1 MVTRRVSP
9 MAECHR
15 PKKAC
20 ILLDITN
27 LATDLIGPV
36 NLSIAAGECVAVL
49 GASGSGKSLL
59 LRAIADLDP
68 HDGEVSLTGRRCSEM
83 PADEWRRLVALVPAE
98 SGWWSDYVG
107 EHFASAP
114 DPAALLEAVGLSDAF
129 GWEVARLSTGERHR
143 LAIAR
148 ALQGQPQTL
157 LLDEPTASLDA
168 EATQHIER
176 LLNQQL
182 KRGVAV
188 LLVTHDHGQA
198 RRLAARSYEM
208 TGGQLVQMA
217 EVEP

>member
-1 MVTRRVSP
+1 M
-9 MAECHR
+9 
-15 PKKAC
+15 
-20 ILLDITN
+20 LDITN
-27 LATDLIGPV
+27 LSTDLIGPV
-36 NLSIAAGECVAVL
+36 NLFIAAGECVAVL

-68 HDGEVSLTGRRCSEM
+68 HDGEVSLKGRRCSEM
-83 PADEWRRLVALVPAE
+83 PANEWRRLVALVPAE

-114 DPAALLEAVGLSDAF
+114 DPAALLEAVGLTDAF

-148 ALQGQPQTL
+148 ALQGHPQAL

-168 EATQHIER
+168 AAAQGIEN
-176 LLNQQL
+176 LLKQQL
-182 KRGVAV
+182 KHGVAV

>member
-1 MVTRRVSP
+1 MVTRRVNP
-9 MAECHR
+9 MVKWQR

-27 LATDLIGPV
+27 LSTDLIGPV
-36 NLSIAAGECVAVL
+36 SLSIAAGECVAAL

-68 HDGEVSLTGRRCSEM
+68 HGGEVSLKGRSCSEM
-83 PADEWRRLVALVPAE
+83 PANEWRRLVALVPAE
-98 SGWWSDYVG
+98 SGWWSDYVA
-107 EHFASAP
+107 EHFTSAP
-114 DPAALLEAVGLSDAF
+114 DPAGLLEAVGLTDAF
-129 GWEVARLSTGERHR
+129 GWEISRLSTGERHR

-148 ALQGQPQTL
+148 ALQGHPQTL

-168 EATQHIER
+168 DATQYIEH
-176 LLNQQL
+176 LLSQQL

-208 TGGQLVQMA
+208 TGGQLVQMT
-217 EVEP
+217 EIEP